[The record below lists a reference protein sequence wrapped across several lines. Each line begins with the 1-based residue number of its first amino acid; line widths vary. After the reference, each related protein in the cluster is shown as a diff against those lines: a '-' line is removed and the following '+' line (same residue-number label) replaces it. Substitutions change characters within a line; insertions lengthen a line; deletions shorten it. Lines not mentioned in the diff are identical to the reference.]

1 MFRRLIERFKK
12 LFVCSSNSH
21 TRGNQVLD
29 VDVSSV
35 RSVSRAANKKFSKKR
50 MIGLVKILPDSDFVK
65 IVEIGVH
72 DKDAWNIECSI
83 CLENID
89 YEEDIRFIQPCCKQ
103 VYHTECIERWVWE
116 NQSCPICKESLL
128 VFNFEQI
135 KD

>member
-12 LFVCSSNSH
+12 IFVCSSNPH

-89 YEEDIRFIQPCCKQ
+89 YEEDIRFIGGTGTTVNDGDRIAIVPA
-103 VYHTECIERWVWE
+103 IAGG
-116 NQSCPICKESLL
+116 NL
-128 VFNFEQI
+128 V
-135 KD
+135 